1 MAFCPRVY
9 PVWDSGPLGF
19 DYFLF
24 HVGEVFSYNLFGI
37 FLIPFLLLFFFWDA
51 YTLTVGAFDIVTEVS
66 ETILGSFHSYLLYSA
81 LQKLFPPFYLPAH

>member
-24 HVGEVFSYNLFGI
+24 HVGEVFNSNLFKN
-37 FLIPFLLLFFFWDA
+37 FLIPFLFLFFFWEQEEKGTAEDEMA
-51 YTLTVGAFDIVTEVS
+51 AW
-66 ETILGSFHSYLLYSA
+66 H
-81 LQKLFPPFYLPAH
+81 H